1 MASRARCS
9 RPTPSSARRSR
20 RRASSPAIRARSS
33 ARSTGATRR
42 ASGRSTR
49 SAEPPLERA
58 LRCARHPRRVLCAPM
73 EASRALATRVPV
85 AVLGA
90 TGYTGVELLRLLA
103 RHPAVELA
111 FLSSEQYRDRRAA
124 DVYPFL
130 VGIVETALRAPE
142 PAEVAAAAGI
152 VFTALPHGTAA
163 PVVAELG
170 RRGGRVIDLS
180 ADFRFRDAAVY
191 ARWSA
196 THPAPALLRE
206 ARYGPAERYRTR
218 VREARIVAC
227 PGCYPT
233 GALLGLVPLAR
244 AGLLR
249 EPVIIDA
256 KSGTTGAGRGAKVEQ
271 LFAEVNENFRPY
283 AIGEHRHGPEIDQE
297 LRAAGAARGA
307 PLGAPLLPGSRGLLS
322 TMYGGIAGGRPPL
335 EGPFYGAYGSE
346 PFVVLRGEQAPPEL
360 REVRGTNRCAIGWR
374 WDGASGPAILG
385 TGIDHPGK

>member
-1 MASRARCS
+1 
-9 RPTPSSARRSR
+9 
-20 RRASSPAIRARSS
+20 
-33 ARSTGATRR
+33 
-42 ASGRSTR
+42 
-49 SAEPPLERA
+49 
-58 LRCARHPRRVLCAPM
+58 M

-90 TGYTGVELLRLLA
+90 TGYTGVELLRFLA

-124 DVYPFL
+124 DIYPFL
-130 VGIVETALRAPE
+130 AGIVETALRAPE

-163 PVVAELG
+163 PVVAELV
-170 RRGGRVIDLS
+170 RRGCRVIDLS
-180 ADFRFRDAAVY
+180 ADFRFRDGAVY
-191 ARWSA
+191 ARWYA
-196 THPAPALLRE
+196 AHPAPELLAE
-206 ARYGPAERYRTR
+206 AVYGLPELYRTR

-307 PLGAPLLPGSRGLLS
+307 LFVPHLLPVSRGLLS
-322 TMYGGIAGGRPPL
+322 TMYVRIAGGRPPL
-335 EGPFYGAYGSE
+335 EELFQRAYGGE

-374 WDGASGPAILG
+374 YDATAGYAVVITALDNLGKGAAGGGVQCMNLMLG
-385 TGIDHPGK
+385 LPEATGLELTGLVP